1 MCSRAAGGVLYIPQM
16 IFSLSHYVARF
27 AYVAG
32 YDCLKMLM
40 RWTPCML
47 REIIL
52 VGCSYLDII
61 DYR

>member
-1 MCSRAAGGVLYIPQM
+1 MKLVDE
-16 IFSLSHYVARF
+16 VAN
-27 AYVAG
+27 
-32 YDCLKMLM
+32 LM

-61 DYR
+61 DTFLVSLVAENIYKTTKLIQK